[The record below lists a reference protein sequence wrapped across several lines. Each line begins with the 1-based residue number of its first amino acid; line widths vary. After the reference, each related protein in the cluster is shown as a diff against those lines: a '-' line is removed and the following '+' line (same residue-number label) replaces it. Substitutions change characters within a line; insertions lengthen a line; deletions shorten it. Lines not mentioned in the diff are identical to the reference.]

1 MPEGFVSVDYFQTHD
16 FSLNLTSEVDHL
28 TNYFVEKVFL
38 LLIVLFQGE
47 TDIVSDTLLSW

>member
-1 MPEGFVSVDYFQTHD
+1 MPEGFVSVDCFQTHD

-28 TNYFVEKVFL
+28 TNYVVTKVFL

-47 TDIVSDTLLSW
+47 TGIVSDTLLSW